1 MDQNINNEIFYK
13 TIASDYDFI
22 GYYTKADFS
31 DLQIIQI
38 PSMSSIK
45 CATATFVNGRI
56 SPTSYCGKN
65 QNDIGI
71 YSPDGITTIS
81 LGTSV
86 IRYDHNAILYQ
97 SGPDSYIINKG
108 VNPIQSSSRQKII
121 IIDPNYIVYVKS
133 IQYIKG
139 TSYTIVGNGN
149 QKGFIANIDL
159 SVTSGPITATNVTFL
174 NSFDNSISS
183 YISDLYHID
192 DYNYVVLYTNNN
204 SNKYYLLSLKGYYCG
219 NVPFEITNSLQIVDP
234 APANNLTI
242 NAITTFDGVNAS
254 LAGFNYLA
262 STTFPSG

>member
-38 PSMSSIK
+38 PSMSGIN

-56 SPTSYCGKN
+56 SPTSYSGAN
-65 QNDIGI
+65 QYGIGI

-81 LGTSV
+81 LGTFV
-86 IRYDHNAILYQ
+86 TRYDHNAILYQ